1 MYESY
6 DSFYVGLDFETF
18 CDVDLP
24 KRGGANYFASDT
36 FEPLI
41 AAMHSTDSNRSAPA
55 AIVYD
60 FVLAEDSDKLKQD
73 FFQELHRIV
82 EQEKKIAA
90 HNASFEANT
99 LKRMGV
105 DFSYA
110 KFVDTAVIASAHG
123 AGRRLAQAAPQL
135 LDLEKMEEGANLIK
149 LFSIPNKRFDF
160 KRVTAQH
167 LKDDPELMEKWEVF
181 KQYCLVDAKLS
192 YMIAKAMPLPRMELY
207 YAYVTEQ
214 LNRTG
219 WTVDLDVLEAMQQR
233 YAANCAEAEDKFR
246 SLTGDF
252 ELNLNSPIQLQK
264 WCRARGVNFKSFDEA
279 TVLKMLPKVQK
290 KLSTM
295 APTDK
300 RFEDYSQ
307 VAALLETKRILGGS
321 ALKKLAT
328 IQNQVTPEGKL
339 LDQYLH
345 LGASQ
350 TFRTTGRGVQMQN
363 IKRLPPVLKPVET
376 IFDSSVEWTN
386 EDMAANMRQ
395 LFRAS
400 NPDPERGA
408 LIVGDFSS
416 VESRGL
422 AWLAGE
428 QWKLKAYNEGKDIY
442 KVLAAEQFGVDY
454 DDVSKEQRK
463 FGKVGELS
471 CGYGAGPGAVQS
483 FAEGMGVALTE
494 QEALKIVKDWRG
506 ANNAITGFWERL
518 DRALHR
524 SISSGVGTDV
534 LVGPDGADFKFR
546 FIAEPEVDSL
556 TELHPGAQKLSIIFM
571 SRETVL
577 FTRVFRGCY
586 ERGRNICY
594 YKPTGLKTGALW
606 SGSYMDPKTKR
617 QGFYDIY
624 GGKLAG
630 ILTQSFCRELFFY
643 ALRHAQVHFSLPC
656 EGVKLVG
663 QFHDEIVLDADLD
676 ELASIG
682 KTFEHVARDLESIM
696 SDPYVQGYEIPG
708 FPLAAEVNYA
718 WRYIK

>member
-1 MYESY
+1 MYESN
-6 DSFYVGLDFETF
+6 DNFYVGLDFETF

-24 KRGGANYFASDT
+24 KRGSANYFASDT

-41 AAMHSTDSNRSAPA
+41 AAMYSSDSHLDSPG
-55 AIVYD
+55 ISVYD

-73 FFQELHRIV
+73 FLQELYRLV
-82 EQEKKIAA
+82 DKERKIAA
-90 HNASFEANT
+90 HNAAFEANT
-99 LKRMGV
+99 LRRMGA
-105 DFSYA
+105 DFNYN
-110 KFVDTAVIASAHG
+110 KFMDTAVVASAYG

-149 LFSIPNKRFDF
+149 LFSIPNERFNF
-160 KRVTAQH
+160 KRVTADH
-167 LKDDPELMEKWEVF
+167 LRADEDLMKKWEVF
-181 KQYCLVDAKLS
+181 KQYCMVDAKLS
-192 YMIAKAMPLPRMELY
+192 FMIADTLPLQGIEFY
-207 YAYVTEQ
+207 HAYVTEQ
-214 LNRTG
+214 LNRNG
-219 WTVDLDVLEAMQQR
+219 WTVDLDALEAMQQR

-246 SLTGDF
+246 SLTEDF

-295 APTDK
+295 SPDDK
-300 RFEDYSQ
+300 RYEDYSQ
-307 VAALLETKRILGGS
+307 VATLLETKRILGGS

-363 IKRLPPVLKPVET
+363 IKRLPPVLKPMET

-428 QWKLKAYNEGKDIY
+428 QWKLKAYHEGKDIY

-454 DDVSKEQRK
+454 YYVSKDQRK

-494 QEALKIVKDWRG
+494 QEASKIVRDWRG
-506 ANNAITGFWERL
+506 ANTEITHFWEML
-518 DRALHR
+518 DRALHL
-524 SISSGVGTDV
+524 SISSGETPDV
-534 LVGPDGADFKFR
+534 LLGPDGHDYKFR
-546 FIAEPEVDSL
+546 FIVEPEVDSL
-556 TELHPGAQKLSIIFM
+556 TELHPGAQKLSICFM

-586 ERGRNICY
+586 ARGRNICY

-630 ILTQSFCRELFFY
+630 ILTQSFCRELFFS
-643 ALRHAQVHFSLPC
+643 ALRIAQFQFGVPDS
-656 EGVKLVG
+656 GVKLVG

-676 ELASIG
+676 ELATRG
-682 KTFEHVARDLESIM
+682 KTFDDVANDLEAIM
-696 SDPYVQGYEIPG
+696 SDSFIRGHKIPE
-708 FPLAAEVNYA
+708 FPLSAEVNYA

>member
-6 DSFYVGLDFETF
+6 DGFCVGLDFETF

-24 KRGGANYFASDT
+24 KRGSANYFASDT

-41 AAMHSTDSNRSAPA
+41 AAVYSNDSHRDSPGSS
-55 AIVYD
+55 VYD

-73 FFQELHRIV
+73 LLNELRSV
-82 EQEKKIAA
+82 GGQEKKIAA

-99 LKRMGV
+99 LKRMGA
-105 DFSYA
+105 DFNYT
-110 KFVDTAVIASAHG
+110 KFVDTAVVASAHG
-123 AGRRLAQAAPQL
+123 AGRRLAQAARQL
-135 LDLEKMEEGANLIK
+135 LELEKMEEGTNLIK
-149 LFSIPNKRFDF
+149 LFSIPNKHFDF
-160 KRVTAQH
+160 KRVTAEH
-167 LKDDPELMEKWEVF
+167 LRADKDLMKKWEVF

-192 YMIAKAMPLPRMELY
+192 FMLADALPLPRMEFY

-214 LNRTG
+214 LNRNG
-219 WTVDLDVLEAMQQR
+219 WTVDLDVFEAMQQR

-295 APTDK
+295 SPDDK
-300 RFEDYSQ
+300 RYEDYSQ
-307 VAALLETKRILGGS
+307 VAALLETKRIIGGS

-339 LDQYLH
+339 LNQYLH

-363 IKRLPPVLKPVET
+363 IKRLPPVLKPMET

-428 QWKLKAYNEGKDIY
+428 QWKLKAYHEGKDIY
-442 KVLAAEQFGVDY
+442 RVLAAEQFEVDY
-454 DDVSKEQRK
+454 YEVDKEQRK

-483 FAEGMGVALTE
+483 FAEGMGVELTE

-506 ANNAITGFWERL
+506 ANNEITGFWERL
-518 DRALHR
+518 DRALHS
-524 SISSGVGTDV
+524 SISNGVGTDV

-546 FIAEPEVDSL
+546 FIAESEVDSL
-556 TELHPGAQKLSIIFM
+556 TELHPGVQKLSIIFM
-571 SRETVL
+571 SRDTPL

-586 ERGRNICY
+586 ARGRNICY

-630 ILTQSFCRELFFY
+630 ILTQSFCRELFFS
-643 ALRHAQVHFSLPC
+643 ALRDALSYFAVPNM
-656 EGVKLVG
+656 GVKVVG

-676 ELASIG
+676 KLEDNG
-682 KTFEHVARDLESIM
+682 KTFDDVAKDLEVIM
-696 SDPYVQGYEIPG
+696 SDPFIQGYRIPG
-708 FPLAAEVNYA
+708 FPLSAEVHYA

>member
-6 DSFYVGLDFETF
+6 DNFYVGLDFETF

-24 KRGGANYFASDT
+24 KRGGANYFASDS

-41 AAMHSTDSNRSAPA
+41 AAMYSTDSNRSAPA

-60 FVLAEDSDKLKQD
+60 FVLAEDGDKLKQD
-73 FFQELHRIV
+73 FLNELRRIV
-82 EQEKKIAA
+82 RQEKKIAA

-99 LKRMGV
+99 LKRMGA
-105 DFSYA
+105 DFNYT

-135 LDLEKMEEGANLIK
+135 LDLEKMKEGENLIK

-160 KRVTAQH
+160 KRVTAEH
-167 LKDDPELMEKWEVF
+167 LRADEDLMEKWGVF
-181 KQYCLVDAKLS
+181 KQYCLGDAKLS
-192 YMIAKAMPLPRMELY
+192 FMIADALPLSRMEFY

-214 LNRTG
+214 LNRNG

-295 APTDK
+295 SPDDK

-428 QWKLKAYNEGKDIY
+428 QWKLKAYHEGKDIY

-454 DDVSKEQRK
+454 ECVDKEQRK

-471 CGYGAGPGAVQS
+471 CGYGAGPGAVRS
-483 FAEGMGVALTE
+483 FAEGMGIELTE

-506 ANNAITGFWERL
+506 ANNAITDFWERL

-524 SISSGVGTDV
+524 SISSGEGSDV

-546 FIAEPEVDSL
+546 FIVEPEVDSL
-556 TELHPGAQKLSIIFM
+556 TELHPGVQKLSIAFM
-571 SRETVL
+571 SRETTL

-617 QGFYDIY
+617 KGFYDIY
-624 GGKLAG
+624 GGKIAG
-630 ILTQSFCRELFFY
+630 ILTQSFCRELFFS
-643 ALRHAQVHFSLPC
+643 ALRDAHSYFAVPNT
-656 EGVKLVG
+656 GVKVVG

-676 ELASIG
+676 KLEDNG
-682 KTFEHVARDLESIM
+682 KTFDDVANDLEVLM
-696 SDPYVQGYEIPG
+696 SEPFIHGYRIPG
-708 FPLAAEVNYA
+708 FPLSAEVNYA

>member
-6 DSFYVGLDFETF
+6 DGFYVGLDFETF

-24 KRGGANYFASDT
+24 KRGGANYFASDS

-41 AAMHSTDSNRSAPA
+41 AAMYSFDHSRNTPGIS
-55 AIVYD
+55 VYD

-73 FFQELHRIV
+73 FLNELRLV
-82 EQEKKIAA
+82 VGQDKKIAA

-99 LKRMGV
+99 LKRMEA
-105 DFSYA
+105 DFNYT

-123 AGRRLAQAAPQL
+123 AGRRLAQAARQL
-135 LDLEKMEEGANLIK
+135 LELEKMEEGANLIK

-160 KRVTAQH
+160 KRVTAEH
-167 LKDDPELMEKWEVF
+167 LRADEDLMKKWEVF

-192 YMIAKAMPLPRMELY
+192 FMLADELPLPSMERY

-214 LNRTG
+214 LNRNG
-219 WTVDLDVLEAMQQR
+219 WTVDLDALEAMQQR

-295 APTDK
+295 SPDDK
-300 RFEDYSQ
+300 RYEDYSQ

-363 IKRLPPVLKPVET
+363 IKRLPPVLKPMET

-428 QWKLKAYNEGKDIY
+428 QWKLKAYHEGKDIY
-442 KVLAAEQFGVDY
+442 KVLAAEQFEVGY
-454 DDVSKEQRK
+454 YDVSKDQRK

-483 FAEGMGVALTE
+483 FAEGMGVKLTE

-506 ANNAITGFWERL
+506 ANNEITGFWERL
-518 DRALHR
+518 DRALHS
-524 SISSGVGTDV
+524 SISNGVGTDV
-534 LVGPDGADFKFR
+534 LVGPDGSDFKFR
-546 FIAEPEVDSL
+546 FMVEPEVDSL
-556 TELHPGAQKLSIIFM
+556 TELHPGAQKLSIRFM
-571 SRETVL
+571 SRDTTL

-617 QGFYDIY
+617 RGFYDIY

-630 ILTQSFCRELFFY
+630 ILTQSFCRELFFS
-643 ALRHAQVHFSLPC
+643 ALRDAHSYFAVPNT
-656 EGVKLVG
+656 GVKVVG

-676 ELASIG
+676 KLEDNG
-682 KTFEHVARDLESIM
+682 KTFDDVAKDLEELM
-696 SDPYVQGYEIPG
+696 SEPFIHGYRIPG
-708 FPLAAEVNYA
+708 FPLSAEVNYA

>member
-1 MYESY
+1 MYEFY
-6 DSFYVGLDFETF
+6 DNFYVGLDFETF

-41 AAMHSTDSNRSAPA
+41 AAMYSDDSHRGSPG
-55 AIVYD
+55 ISVYD

-73 FFQELHRIV
+73 FLNELRRIV
-82 EQEKKIAA
+82 GQERKIAA

-99 LKRMGV
+99 LRRMGA
-105 DFSYA
+105 DFDYA

-135 LDLEKMEEGANLIK
+135 LGLEKMEEGANLIK
-149 LFSIPNKRFDF
+149 LFSIPNERFDF
-160 KRVTAQH
+160 KRVTAEH
-167 LKDDPELMEKWEVF
+167 LRADEDLMEKWEVF
-181 KQYCLVDAKLS
+181 KQYCLVDARLS
-192 YMIAKAMPLPRMELY
+192 FLIAYARPIPRMEFY

-214 LNRTG
+214 LNRNG

-252 ELNLNSPIQLQK
+252 ELNLNAPIQLQK

-290 KLSTM
+290 KISTM
-295 APTDK
+295 SPDDK

-363 IKRLPPVLKPVET
+363 IKRLPPVLKPMET

-428 QWKLKAYNEGKDIY
+428 QWKLKAYHEGKDIY
-442 KVLAAEQFGVDY
+442 KVLAAEQFEVDY
-454 DDVSKEQRK
+454 YDVSKDQRK

-506 ANNAITGFWERL
+506 ANNAITDFWERL
-518 DRALHR
+518 DRVLHL
-524 SISSGVGTDV
+524 SISSGGGTDV

-546 FIAEPEVDSL
+546 FMVEPEVDSL
-556 TELHPGAQKLSIIFM
+556 TELHPGVQKLSIIFM
-571 SRETVL
+571 SWETVL

-617 QGFYDIY
+617 KGFYDIY

-630 ILTQSFCRELFFY
+630 ILTQSFCRELFFS
-643 ALRHAQVHFSLPC
+643 ALRAAHSRFEVPYA
-656 EGVKLVG
+656 GVKLVG

-676 ELASIG
+676 ELATRG
-682 KTFEHVARDLESIM
+682 KTFDDVANDLETIM
-696 SDPYVQGYEIPG
+696 SDPCIHGYRIPG
-708 FPLAAEVNYA
+708 FPLSAEVNYA

>member
-1 MYESY
+1 M
-6 DSFYVGLDFETF
+6 
-18 CDVDLP
+18 
-24 KRGGANYFASDT
+24 
-36 FEPLI
+36 
-41 AAMHSTDSNRSAPA
+41 
-55 AIVYD
+55 
-60 FVLAEDSDKLKQD
+60 
-73 FFQELHRIV
+73 
-82 EQEKKIAA
+82 
-90 HNASFEANT
+90 
-99 LKRMGV
+99 
-105 DFSYA
+105 
-110 KFVDTAVIASAHG
+110 
-123 AGRRLAQAAPQL
+123 
-135 LDLEKMEEGANLIK
+135 
-149 LFSIPNKRFDF
+149 
-160 KRVTAQH
+160 
-167 LKDDPELMEKWEVF
+167 
-181 KQYCLVDAKLS
+181 
-192 YMIAKAMPLPRMELY
+192 
-207 YAYVTEQ
+207 
-214 LNRTG
+214 
-219 WTVDLDVLEAMQQR
+219 
-233 YAANCAEAEDKFR
+233 
-246 SLTGDF
+246 
-252 ELNLNSPIQLQK
+252 
-264 WCRARGVNFKSFDEA
+264 NFKSFDEA

-295 APTDK
+295 SPDDK

-442 KVLAAEQFGVDY
+442 KVLAAEQFEVDY
-454 DDVSKEQRK
+454 YDVSKDQRK

-506 ANNAITGFWERL
+506 ANNAITDFWERL

-524 SISSGVGTDV
+524 SISSGEGTDV

-546 FIAEPEVDSL
+546 FIVEPEVDSL
-556 TELHPGAQKLSIIFM
+556 TELHPGVQKLSIIFM
-571 SRETVL
+571 SREIVL

-617 QGFYDIY
+617 KGFYDIY
-624 GGKLAG
+624 GGKIAG
-630 ILTQSFCRELFFY
+630 ILTQSFCRELFFS
-643 ALRHAQVHFSLPC
+643 ALREAHSYFEVPYA
-656 EGVKLVG
+656 GVKLVG

-676 ELASIG
+676 ELATHG
-682 KTFEHVARDLESIM
+682 KTFEDVAKSLEEIM
-696 SDPYVQGYEIPG
+696 SDPYVQGYVIPG
-708 FPLAAEVNYA
+708 FPLSAEVNYA